1 MARCPI
7 APIATERARRVEQT
21 HCHCGVVRWWHGTE
35 RPFASQVPPPGGR
48 GVDEPRILAYDD
60 DAGDDPEE
68 RIAALEAEVAHLRGL
83 LRGVRALVDADAS
96 LANES

>member
-1 MARCPI
+1 M
-7 APIATERARRVEQT
+7 
-21 HCHCGVVRWWHGTE
+21 
-35 RPFASQVPPPGGR
+35 
-48 GVDEPRILAYDD
+48 DEPRILAYDD